1 MPIEIIGTV
10 YEGNGLYGDFEH
22 MIKSGKYEN
31 SLFIFND
38 NEISH
43 QTCDKGRGNAIIRKY
58 NRFSSLDKPYSAGIV
73 TGEKPIKNGGYRR
86 FDLDTKQKIDEC
98 ITEIKLLIEKNKYE
112 RIFYSAEEENGVI
125 GTSIFK
131 VDIGVLNYI
140 TQEIW
145 KLTN

>member
-1 MPIEIIGTV
+1 
-10 YEGNGLYGDFEH
+10 
-22 MIKSGKYEN
+22 MIKDEETLLLEN
-31 SLFIFND
+31 
-38 NEISH
+38 
-43 QTCDKGRGNAIIRKY
+43 IIDFHLL
-58 NRFSSLDKPYSAGIV
+58 NKPYSAGIV
-73 TGEKPIKNGGYRR
+73 TGEKPIKNGGYRK
-86 FDLDTKQKIDEC
+86 FDLNTKQKIDAC

-131 VDIGVLNYI
+131 VNIGVLNYI